1 MAMRCTR
8 VLWVVWWAAAVV
20 SGVAGPARAGDAST
34 APASD
39 EGAAPANPF
48 DDTGRLYFWFESG
61 MNFTLDRHFAGD
73 ARVVPNSDVELSLGG
88 GAGYNIDPHW
98 GVELQVDGTDP
109 WVRSESRGGIDRISV
124 VTFVPAVRYRW
135 ALGDGRLMPYL
146 TGGVGFSSN
155 DVHGF
160 FKPYAQS
167 NTSSTTVVGSLS
179 AGLDYFISEN
189 VAAGFEFR
197 SLIHP
202 DQDAEVTFQ
211 DPHTGRGKRYS
222 DSLNLT
228 SLSLLAHLRF
238 FPGQQASAD
247 GERTFFLADHGPF
260 DTDELRGY
268 VAGLFGYEWIWDRNV
283 GAGVHVREK
292 GGDTNLTKGGALG
305 LNFDGHWGAEVQLLY
320 TMLDIRLSTGP
331 RFAKMNVFEVLP
343 ALRYRYP
350 LLGGRL
356 VPFLLGGVGVSL
368 LDTNEQ
374 RPLSVTQD
382 GRSVI
387 LFPKFNPGSPAIVGM
402 IGVGI
407 EYFLNHHLSV
417 GLTVPLHLYSAVDTE
432 LRQAGRKTMTGTAD
446 LTGLAM
452 FLQLKAYLP

>member
-1 MAMRCTR
+1 MTWTR
-8 VLWVVWWAAAVV
+8 VLWMVSWAA
-20 SGVAGPARAGDAST
+20 VAAAGLAGTGRAADAPAAPARDNA
-34 APASD
+34 
-39 EGAAPANPF
+39 AAPANPF

-73 ARVVPNSDVELSLGG
+73 ARVVPNSDVELNLGG
-88 GAGYNIDPHW
+88 GMGYNIDPNW

-109 WVRSESRGGIDRISV
+109 WVRSESRGGIARISV
-124 VTFVPAVRYRW
+124 ITFVPAVRYRW

-146 TGGVGFSSN
+146 TGGVGFSVN

-189 VAAGFEFR
+189 VAAGFELR

-211 DPHTGRGKRYS
+211 NPHTGHVTRFT

-228 SLSLLAHLRF
+228 SISLLAHLRF
-238 FPGQQASAD
+238 FPGQQESAD
-247 GERTFFLADHGPF
+247 GDRTFFLADHGPF
-260 DTDELRGY
+260 DTDEVRGY
-268 VAGLFGYEWIWDRNV
+268 VAGLFGYDYIWDRNV
-283 GAGVHVREK
+283 GAGVHVRDK

-320 TMLDIRLSTGP
+320 TMLNVRMSTGP
-331 RFAKMNVFEVLP
+331 RFDKMNVFEVLP

-356 VPFLLGGVGVSL
+356 VPFLMGGVGVSY

-374 RPLSVTQD
+374 RPLSVTQN
-382 GRSVI
+382 GRPVI
-387 LFPKFNPGSPAIVGM
+387 VFPNFDPGSPAIVGM
-402 IGVGI
+402 IGAGI
-407 EYFLNHHLSV
+407 EYFLNHHLSI
-417 GLTVPLHLYSAVDTE
+417 GLTVPLHLYSTVDTE

-446 LTGLAM
+446 LTGVDM

>member
-1 MAMRCTR
+1 
-8 VLWVVWWAAAVV
+8 
-20 SGVAGPARAGDAST
+20 
-34 APASD
+34 
-39 EGAAPANPF
+39 
-48 DDTGRLYFWFESG
+48 
-61 MNFTLDRHFAGD
+61 
-73 ARVVPNSDVELSLGG
+73 
-88 GAGYNIDPHW
+88 
-98 GVELQVDGTDP
+98 
-109 WVRSESRGGIDRISV
+109 
-124 VTFVPAVRYRW
+124 
-135 ALGDGRLMPYL
+135 
-146 TGGVGFSSN
+146 
-155 DVHGF
+155 
-160 FKPYAQS
+160 
-167 NTSSTTVVGSLS
+167 
-179 AGLDYFISEN
+179 
-189 VAAGFEFR
+189 
-197 SLIHP
+197 
-202 DQDAEVTFQ
+202 VTFQ

-331 RFAKMNVFEVLP
+331 RFAKP

>member
-1 MAMRCTR
+1 MTWTR
-8 VLWVVWWAAAVV
+8 VLWMVSWAAVAAA
-20 SGVAGPARAGDAST
+20 GVPGKAHAGDAPAAPARDGDA
-34 APASD
+34 APASR
-39 EGAAPANPF
+39 F
-48 DDTGRLYFWFESG
+48 DDTGRLYLWFESG

-88 GAGYNIDPHW
+88 GAGYNIDRHW

-109 WVRSESRGGIDRISV
+109 WVRSETRGGIDRISV
-124 VTFVPAVRYRW
+124 ITFVPAVRYRW
-135 ALGDGRLMPYL
+135 AVGDGRLMPYL
-146 TGGVGFSSN
+146 TGGVGLSSN

-160 FKPYAQS
+160 FKPHAQS
-167 NTSSTTVVGSLS
+167 STASTTVVGSLS

-211 DPHTGRGKRYS
+211 NPHTRQVTRYT

-228 SLSLLAHLRF
+228 SVSLLAHLRF

-247 GERTFFLADHGPF
+247 GGERTFFLADHGPF

-268 VAGLFGYEWIWDRNV
+268 VAGLFGYDYIWDTNV
-283 GAGVHVREK
+283 GAGVHVRDE
-292 GGDTNLTKGGALG
+292 GGDANLTKGGALG

-320 TMLDIRLSTGP
+320 TMLNVRMSTGP

-356 VPFLLGGVGVSL
+356 VPFLMGGVGVSY

-374 RPLSVTQD
+374 RPVSVTQ
-382 GRSVI
+382 GGKPAIV
-387 LFPKFNPGSPAIVGM
+387 FPNFEPGSPAIVGM
-402 IGVGI
+402 IGAGI

-417 GLTVPLHLYSAVDTE
+417 GLTVPLHLYSSVDTE

-446 LTGLAM
+446 LTGVDV

>member
-1 MAMRCTR
+1 MGWAR
-8 VLWVVWWAAAVV
+8 VLCILSWVALAAA
-20 SGVAGPARAGDAST
+20 SLHGEACAEEAS
-34 APASD
+34 AAS
-39 EGAAPANPF
+39 PNRF

-109 WVRSESRGGIDRISV
+109 WVRSETSGGLERIAV
-124 VTFVPAVRYRW
+124 ITFVPAVRYRW

-155 DVHGF
+155 DVHGT
-160 FKPYAQS
+160 FKPFAAAS
-167 NTSSTTVVGSLS
+167 TASTTVVGSLS

-202 DQDAEVTFQ
+202 NQDADVTFQ
-211 DPHTGRGKRYS
+211 NPQTGHVTRIT

-228 SLSLLAHLRF
+228 SLALLAHLRF
-238 FPGQQASAD
+238 FPGQQESAD
-247 GERTFFLADHGPF
+247 GDRTLFLADHGPY

-268 VAGLFGYEWIWDRNV
+268 VAGLFGYEYNWDRNV
-283 GAGVHVREK
+283 GAGVYVRDK
-292 GGDTNLTKGGALG
+292 GGDSNLTKGGALG
-305 LNFDGHWGAEVQLLY
+305 LNFDGHWGAELQLLY
-320 TMLDIRLSTGP
+320 TMLNVRMSTGP
-331 RFAKMNVFEVLP
+331 RFSKMNVFEVLP

-356 VPFLLGGVGVSL
+356 VPFLLGGIGVSL
-368 LDTNEQ
+368 LDTNE
-374 RPLSVTQD
+374 RRGLSVTEN
-382 GRSVI
+382 GRPVI
-387 LFPKFNPGSPAIVGM
+387 VFPQLEPGSPAIVGM
-402 IGVGI
+402 IGAGI
-407 EYFLNHHLSV
+407 EYFLNHHVSI
-417 GLTVPLHLYSAVDTE
+417 GLTLPLHLYSTVDTE
-432 LRQAGRKTMTGTAD
+432 LRQAGRKTMTGSAD
-446 LTGLAM
+446 LTSLDL

>member
-1 MAMRCTR
+1 MVSWAVM
-8 VLWVVWWAAAVV
+8 AAA
-20 SGVAGPARAGDAST
+20 ALAWEARAGDTPA
-34 APASD
+34 APASR
-39 EGAAPANPF
+39 F
-48 DDTGRLYFWFESG
+48 DDTDRLYLWFESG

-98 GVELQVDGTDP
+98 GVELQVEGTDP
-109 WVRSESRGGIDRISV
+109 WVRSETRGGIDRISV
-124 VTFVPAVRYRW
+124 ITFVPAVRYRW

-167 NTSSTTVVGSLS
+167 DTASTTVVGSLS

-211 DPHTGRGKRYS
+211 NPHTGHVTRYT

-247 GERTFFLADHGPF
+247 GGDRTFFLADHGPY

-268 VAGLFGYEWIWDRNV
+268 VAGLFGYDYIFDRNV
-283 GAGVHVREK
+283 GGGVHVRDK
-292 GGDTNLTKGGALG
+292 GGDSNLTKGGAIG

-320 TMLDIRLSTGP
+320 TMLNLRENTGP

-350 LLGGRL
+350 LLDGRL
-356 VPFLLGGVGVSL
+356 VPFLLGGVGVSY

-374 RPLSVTQD
+374 RPLTVTEG
-382 GRSVI
+382 GRPVI
-387 LFPKFNPGSPAIVGM
+387 VFPNFDPGGPAIVGM
-402 IGVGI
+402 IGAGI
-407 EYFLNHHLSV
+407 EYFLNHHLSI
-417 GLTVPLHLYSAVDTE
+417 GLTVPLHLYSNVDTV
-432 LRQAGRKTMTGTAD
+432 LRQAGRKTVTGAAD
-446 LTGLAM
+446 LSGVDM

>member
-1 MAMRCTR
+1 MWTR
-8 VLWVVWWAAAVV
+8 VLWMVSWAVMAAA
-20 SGVAGPARAGDAST
+20 ALAWEARAGDTPA
-34 APASD
+34 APASR
-39 EGAAPANPF
+39 F
-48 DDTGRLYFWFESG
+48 DDTDRLYLWFESG

-98 GVELQVDGTDP
+98 GVELQVEGTDP
-109 WVRSESRGGIDRISV
+109 WVRSETRGGIDRISV
-124 VTFVPAVRYRW
+124 ITFVPAVRYRW

-167 NTSSTTVVGSLS
+167 DTASTTVVGSLS

-211 DPHTGRGKRYS
+211 NPHTGHVTRYT

-247 GERTFFLADHGPF
+247 GGDRTFFLADHGPY

-268 VAGLFGYEWIWDRNV
+268 VAGLFGYDYIFDRNV
-283 GAGVHVREK
+283 GGGVHVRDK
-292 GGDTNLTKGGALG
+292 GGDSNLTKGGAIG

-320 TMLDIRLSTGP
+320 TMLNLRENTGP

-350 LLGGRL
+350 LLDGRL
-356 VPFLLGGVGVSL
+356 VPFLLGGVGVSY

-374 RPLSVTQD
+374 RPLTVTEG
-382 GRSVI
+382 GRPVI
-387 LFPKFNPGSPAIVGM
+387 VFPNFDPGGPAIVGM
-402 IGVGI
+402 IGAGI
-407 EYFLNHHLSV
+407 EYFLNHHLSI
-417 GLTVPLHLYSAVDTE
+417 GLTVPLHLYSNVDTV
-432 LRQAGRKTMTGTAD
+432 LRQAGRKTVTGAAD
-446 LTGLAM
+446 LSGVDM

>member
-1 MAMRCTR
+1 MMWTR
-8 VLWVVWWAAAVV
+8 VLWMVSWAVMAAA
-20 SGVAGPARAGDAST
+20 ALAWEARAGDTPA
-34 APASD
+34 APASR
-39 EGAAPANPF
+39 F
-48 DDTGRLYFWFESG
+48 DDTDRLYLWFESG

-98 GVELQVDGTDP
+98 GVELQVEGTDP
-109 WVRSESRGGIDRISV
+109 WVRSETRGGIDRISV
-124 VTFVPAVRYRW
+124 ITFVPAVRYRW

-167 NTSSTTVVGSLS
+167 DTASTTVVGSLS

-211 DPHTGRGKRYS
+211 NPHTGHVTRYT

-247 GERTFFLADHGPF
+247 GGDRTFFLADHGPY

-268 VAGLFGYEWIWDRNV
+268 VAGLFGYDYIFDRNV
-283 GAGVHVREK
+283 GGGVHVRDK
-292 GGDTNLTKGGALG
+292 GGDSNLTKGGAIG

-320 TMLDIRLSTGP
+320 TMLNLRENTGP

-356 VPFLLGGVGVSL
+356 VPFLMGGVGACF

-374 RPLSVTQD
+374 RPLSVTQG

-387 LFPKFNPGSPAIVGM
+387 VFPNFEPGGPAIVGM
-402 IGVGI
+402 IGAGI

-417 GLTVPLHLYSAVDTE
+417 GLTVPLHLYSSVDTE
-432 LRQAGRKTMTGTAD
+432 LRQAGRKTVTGTAD
-446 LTGLAM
+446 LTGVDM

>member
-1 MAMRCTR
+1 MRWAR
-8 VLWVVWWAAAVV
+8 VLCILSCVALAAA
-20 SGVAGPARAGDAST
+20 SLHGEACAEEAS
-34 APASD
+34 AAS
-39 EGAAPANPF
+39 PNRF

-109 WVRSESRGGIDRISV
+109 WVRSETSGGLERIAV
-124 VTFVPAVRYRW
+124 ITFVPAVRYRW

-155 DVHGF
+155 DVHGT
-160 FKPYAQS
+160 FKPFAAAS
-167 NTSSTTVVGSLS
+167 TASTTVVGSLS

-202 DQDAEVTFQ
+202 NQDADVTFQ
-211 DPHTGRGKRYS
+211 NPQTGHVTRIT

-228 SLSLLAHLRF
+228 SLALLAHLRF
-238 FPGQQASAD
+238 FPGQQESAD
-247 GERTFFLADHGPF
+247 GDRTLFLADHGPY

-268 VAGLFGYEWIWDRNV
+268 VAGLFGYEYNWDRNV
-283 GAGVHVREK
+283 GAGVYVRDK
-292 GGDTNLTKGGALG
+292 GGDSNLTKGGALG
-305 LNFDGHWGAEVQLLY
+305 LNFDGHWGAELQLLY
-320 TMLDIRLSTGP
+320 TMLNVRMSTGP
-331 RFAKMNVFEVLP
+331 RFSKMNVFEVLP

-356 VPFLLGGVGVSL
+356 VPFLLGGIGVSL
-368 LDTNEQ
+368 LDTNE
-374 RPLSVTQD
+374 RRGLSVTEN
-382 GRSVI
+382 GRPVI
-387 LFPKFNPGSPAIVGM
+387 VFPQLEPGSPAIVGM
-402 IGVGI
+402 IGAGI
-407 EYFLNHHLSV
+407 EYFLNHHVSI
-417 GLTVPLHLYSAVDTE
+417 GLTLPLHLYSTVDTE
-432 LRQAGRKTMTGTAD
+432 LRQAGRKTMTGSAD
-446 LTGLAM
+446 LTSLDL